1 MNDKEFIE
9 SVFEIAFGD
18 NAINRGFSREEVIKE
33 IRRFSDLALEYE
45 NNCDD
50 DYESSLNQRDDL
62 DWVIQIL
69 VSIAV
74 NRLMK
79 YITLGLFV

>member
-1 MNDKEFIE
+1 MNDKQFIE
-9 SVFEIAFGD
+9 EIYEIAFG
-18 NAINRGFSREEVIKE
+18 NESYNRGFSREEVIKE

-62 DWVIQIL
+62 D
-69 VSIAV
+69 
-74 NRLMK
+74 
-79 YITLGLFV
+79 